1 MKRSCIIL
9 TAILSTV
16 IATLSCVFAN
26 GEEYSVNPNELAKM
40 KEQSSA
46 LENALSVKRSF
57 SDDEYGGMYI
67 DENNRLHVMVLT
79 ENSKVKKAAQTDG
92 TVVFDSAEYS
102 KKSLCGEMDRIYDYA
117 VKNGIHCSM
126 TLDESTN
133 KINIS
138 ADISKLKDII
148 NGKEEMFVIDSSNEA
163 QQYCREKCAS
173 Y

>member
-16 IATLSCVFAN
+16 IAALSCVFAN

-46 LENALSVKRSF
+46 LENALRVKSSF
-57 SDDEYGGMYI
+57 SDNEYGGMYI
-67 DENNRLHVMVLT
+67 DENNRLHIMVLN
-79 ENSKVKKAAQTDG
+79 EISKVKAAVQTDG

>member
-1 MKRSCIIL
+1 MKRLRIIL
-9 TAILSTV
+9 TVILSTV
-16 IATLSCVFAN
+16 VAALSCVFAN
-26 GEEYSVNPNELAKM
+26 SEECYINPNELAKM

-46 LENALSVKRSF
+46 LENALRVKSSF
-57 SDDEYGGMYI
+57 SDNEYGGMYI
-67 DENNRLHVMVLT
+67 DENNRLHIMVLN
-79 ENSKVKKAAQTDG
+79 EISKVKAAAQTDG
-92 TVVFDSAEYS
+92 TVVFDTAKYS
-102 KKSLCGEMDRIYDYA
+102 KKALSDEMDRIYDYA

-138 ADISKLKDII
+138 ADISKLKGII
-148 NGKEEMFVIDSSNEA
+148 NGKEDMFVIDSSDEA